1 MRYAK
6 HGLLNRWREGR
17 SYFYVPNARTEVTIG
32 YLEGVTRARDRVVS
46 LMNSIGMMVVTKDYS
61 NGMIN
66 AVLSAILPVRE
77 SIGQY
82 LPEDA
87 AYLVTIGNLLIR
99 IQKGN
104 SDASDWKSLAIDSE
118 RELGK
123 QVAKNKEE
131 GDSSVTMNMCLIYY
145 ISQLW
150 QKYPWLRTAQPV
162 QFGSLGQGVTTADP
176 VFKELWK
183 QFEEELKAD
192 GERLMRQ
199 ALKEESEE
207 KARPRM
213 ISRSKHVAH
222 PVFRAGDVI
231 RDSKGD
237 PVYASFIIVED
248 SKPESLEI
256 AKRFWAERKRQ
267 GLVIPKEAA
276 GIIPLLTNGPFAEIL
291 NELCDVEMKVDDLSE
306 GNRAKFYELILERTA
321 AVNEMLA
328 QVNRIIEKASIPM
341 LSDFLEKISKN
352 R

>member
-17 SYFYVPNARTEVTIG
+17 SYFYVPNARTKVTIG
-32 YLEGVTRARDRVVS
+32 YLEGVTQARDSVDS
-46 LMNSIGMMVVTKDYS
+46 LMEDIGVMVVTEDYS
-61 NGMIN
+61 NGMID
-66 AVLSAILPVRE
+66 AVLLAILSARQ
-77 SIGQY
+77 SIRQY

-87 AYLVTIGNLLIR
+87 AYLATIGNLLFR

-104 SDASDWKSLAIDSE
+104 SDASDWKSLAIDSKWK
-118 RELGK
+118 LGE

-131 GDSSVTMNMCLIYY
+131 GDSSRTMNMCLINY

-150 QKYPWLRTAQPV
+150 QKYPWLRTEQPV
-162 QFGSLGQGVTTADP
+162 QFGSVGQGVTTADP

-183 QFEEELKAD
+183 QFEEGFKAY
-192 GERLMRQ
+192 GEKFMGQ
-199 ALKEESEE
+199 ALKESEG
-207 KARPRM
+207 KARRRL
-213 ISRSKHVAH
+213 ISGSKHVAH

-237 PVYASFIIVED
+237 PVYASFIVVED

-256 AKRFWAERKRQ
+256 AKRFWAEKKKQ

-276 GIIPLLTNGPFAEIL
+276 GVIPLLTNGPFAEIL
-291 NELCDVEMKVDDLSE
+291 KELCDVEMKVDDLSE
-306 GNRAKFYELILERTA
+306 GNRAKFYELTQERTA

-328 QVNRIIEKASIPM
+328 QVNRIIGKTSIPM
-341 LSDFLEKISKN
+341 LSDLLEKISKN